1 MNYYGLVK
9 ERFIVEERGCR
20 ETERETSGREEIY
33 IYRERTRMKERR
45 RSERKR

>member
-20 ETERETSGREEIY
+20 ETERETPGREEID
-33 IYRERTRMKERR
+33 RERENKNER
-45 RSERKR
+45 ETEE